1 MSSKVI
7 IIDDEPL
14 ARSIVIEYIQHFP
27 DLVVYQVCSN
37 GYEGVKAIQQYKP
50 DLIILDIQMPKING
64 FEMLELI
71 ENPPAV
77 IFATAFDEYAIKAF
91 DAHAIDYLLKP
102 FNQDRFEKAIKKW
115 REQKNSS
122 AGEKQTKQLLD
133 DVALTAP
140 QNQRIVIKDGSKIK
154 IIPVQDIFYL
164 EAADDFV
171 KVFTKE
177 GYFLKNKTMS
187 HFEQVLDASQFVR
200 SHRSYIVNLQQITRI
215 GYAMVTVYGMN
226 SKVGNISYYDPNQ
239 DQTFTKP
246 YSEET
251 SKIIDQEVRALIDTA
266 YERTKAL
273 LTEKKAQVEILAER
287 LLEKEVLFQSDVE
300 ALIGKRPYEEKKPLG
315 EDEPHHSEG
324 GISEGVPP
332 YDPGVTQHV
341 PV

>member
-27 DLVVYQVCSN
+27 DLVVSQVCSN
-37 GYEGVKAIQQYKP
+37 GFEGIKAIQQYKP

-91 DAHAIDYLLKP
+91 EAHAIDYLLKP

-115 REQKNSS
+115 REQKNRS
-122 AGEKQTKQLLD
+122 ATEKQTKQLLD
-133 DVALTAP
+133 DVSLTAP
-140 QNQRIVIKDGSKIK
+140 QNERIVIKDGSKIK
-154 IIPVQDIFYL
+154 IIPIQDVHYL

-187 HFEQVLDASQFVR
+187 HFEQVLDPSQFVR

-215 GYAMVTVYGMN
+215 
-226 SKVGNISYYDPNQ
+226 D
-239 DQTFTKP
+239 
-246 YSEET
+246 
-251 SKIIDQEVRALIDTA
+251 
-266 YERTKAL
+266 
-273 LTEKKAQVEILAER
+273 
-287 LLEKEVLFQSDVE
+287 
-300 ALIGKRPYEEKKPLG
+300 PYEKDNHIAILRSGAK
-315 EDEPHHSEG
+315 
-324 GISEGVPP
+324 
-332 YDPGVTQHV
+332 V
-341 PV
+341 PVSRTGYPKLKAILGL

>member
-14 ARSIVIEYIQHFP
+14 ARSIVVEYIQNFP
-27 DLVVYQVCSN
+27 DLTVAQVCSN
-37 GYEGVKAIQQYKP
+37 GFEGVKAIQQYKP

-91 DAHAIDYLLKP
+91 EAHAIDYLLKP

-115 REQKNSS
+115 REHKNQGS
-122 AGEKQTKQLLD
+122 EKQTKQLLD
-133 DVALTAP
+133 DVSLTAP
-140 QNQRIVIKDGSKIK
+140 QSERIVIKDGSKIK
-154 IIPVQDIFYL
+154 IIPIQDVHYL

-187 HFEQVLDASQFVR
+187 HFEQVLDPTQFVR

-215 GYAMVTVYGMN
+215 
-226 SKVGNISYYDPNQ
+226 D
-239 DQTFTKP
+239 
-246 YSEET
+246 
-251 SKIIDQEVRALIDTA
+251 
-266 YERTKAL
+266 
-273 LTEKKAQVEILAER
+273 
-287 LLEKEVLFQSDVE
+287 
-300 ALIGKRPYEEKKPLG
+300 PYEKDNHVAILRSGAK
-315 EDEPHHSEG
+315 
-324 GISEGVPP
+324 
-332 YDPGVTQHV
+332 V
-341 PV
+341 PVSRTGYPKLKTILGL